1 MDFPAYA
8 DLLVALKDFVLAVR
22 INRPLRK
29 NALRQ
34 ETLSELIHLLE
45 AANASDDVRCVLL
58 SGEGGFFSSGADL
71 KAVGGPSKEDKI
83 SPIPI
88 DPGGFPKLCLLLE
101 KMSKPVVAKVVGG
114 ALAGGMGLMM
124 ACHVCLAADDAQFG
138 TPEIKRGLWPMMI
151 MRPIFAN
158 LPRKKAVEMIFTG
171 RTIDAVEAER
181 LGIIT
186 RAVSAAKLDDEVR
199 AVTETLAGYSPVIM
213 RLGLEAMT
221 RQFRM
226 SSEEAYPYLEGQ
238 LKECAKT
245 DDFKEGILAF
255 AQKRKPV
262 WKGR

>member
-8 DLLVALKDFVLAVR
+8 DLLVELKDFVLQVTL
-22 INRPLRK
+22 NRPQRK
-29 NALRQ
+29 NALRM
-34 ETLSELIHLLE
+34 ETISELIDVLS
-45 AANASDDVRCVLL
+45 AADASDEARCVLL
-58 SGEGGFFSSGADL
+58 TGAGGFFSSGMDL
-71 KAVGGPSKEDKI
+71 KAAGGAGKDDPT
-83 SPIPI
+83 SPIPL

-101 KMSKPVVAKVVGG
+101 QMGKPVVARVVGG

-124 ACHVCLAADDAQFG
+124 NCHICLAADDAQFG

-158 LPRKKAVEMIFTG
+158 LPRKKAVEMILTG
-171 RTIDAVEAER
+171 RTIDAAEAER

-186 RAVSAAKLDDEVR
+186 RAVPAARLDEEVR
-199 AVTETLAGYSPVIM
+199 LVAETVAGSSPAIM
-213 RLGLEAMT
+213 RLGLAAMN

-245 DDFKEGILAF
+245 EDFKEGLMAF